1 MKKSGDLDEKYKENL
16 AIYEEYTPLNNKN
29 SVRLIKDRDKYFKNE
44 KFKNRV
50 RVDYSLMDLEKDE
63 IFDALIEK
71 IKAYDGKKRIVEFIS
86 KNSAYKF
93 FEELKIREESEEGF
107 GEIRLLTGDDN
118 SIDREKIIN
127 EIKGNKDKKD

>member
-1 MKKSGDLDEKYKENL
+1 MSATLPDLEGLLIKDDIENSYKKSGDLDEKYKGNL
-16 AIYEEYTPLNNKN
+16 AIYKDDKLLNNKN

-71 IKAYDGKKRIVEFIS
+71 IKAYDGK
-86 KNSAYKF
+86 
-93 FEELKIREESEEGF
+93 RE
-107 GEIRLLTGDDN
+107 
-118 SIDREKIIN
+118 
-127 EIKGNKDKKD
+127 